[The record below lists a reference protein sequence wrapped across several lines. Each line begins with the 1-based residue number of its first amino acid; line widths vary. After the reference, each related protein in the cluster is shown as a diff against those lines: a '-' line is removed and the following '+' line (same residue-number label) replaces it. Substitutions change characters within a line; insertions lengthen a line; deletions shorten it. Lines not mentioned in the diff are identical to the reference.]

1 MERAVTS
8 KKHYIAIAREIAEL
22 LKDMEGSNT
31 AINAIALLASRLA
44 CIFKDD
50 NPAFD
55 RERFL
60 RACGVWFDSRIVP

>member
-1 MERAVTS
+1 MTS

-22 LKDMEGSNT
+22 LKDLEDSNA

-50 NPAFD
+50 SPAFD

-60 RACGVWFDSRIVP
+60 RACGRTILVQHLRA